1 MDGRTQLQ
9 RSEPRLY
16 ALIPSTALILIF
28 VFHLL
33 PLSSHSPPDRC
44 LQSIPPSSTF
54 SPWLSLLQ
62 LQPFRRL
69 LPAALTT
76 HAFPES
82 QPFVSPV
89 FAIRN
94 FPNIITVPAPSSLPA
109 LRRFELFVSLS
120 KTVLAIVNTFT
131 RPIFQFQRVTWRCH
145 APKNSYNFRSQRH
158 GNQGQQFAKGKKRS
172 QRGELTVHGA
182 RNLWSVVFIAGSFR

>member
-33 PLSSHSPPDRC
+33 PPPPPRPPPSPQSPPDRC
-44 LQSIPPSSTF
+44 LQSNPPSSSST
-54 SPWLSLLQ
+54 PWLSLLE

-82 QPFVSPV
+82 QPFVSPSA

-94 FPNIITVPAPSSLPA
+94 FPNIITALPRSSPV
-109 LRRFELFVSLS
+109 VSD
-120 KTVLAIVNTFT
+120 
-131 RPIFQFQRVTWRCH
+131 
-145 APKNSYNFRSQRH
+145 Y
-158 GNQGQQFAKGKKRS
+158 
-172 QRGELTVHGA
+172 
-182 RNLWSVVFIAGSFR
+182 SFRFKDGSRRSYAQQNHVCQSLNRGDSSKFA